1 MAIKMSMDEYIIT
14 KEGQIIN
21 VRTNRELKPQPNNKG
36 YLRVTL
42 CGKKYFVHRLV
53 AEKYIPNPEH
63 KEQVNHK
70 DGDKTNNS
78 VANLEWVTNQE
89 NRNHAV
95 KNNLHLCGDKCPW
108 AKLNSQQVIEIREN
122 TQYSNEKLAKIYN
135 VSVTTITDVLNFRTW
150 KTINS

>member
-1 MAIKMSMDEYIIT
+1 MAPKRMTMEEYIIT

-21 VRTNRELKPQPNNKG
+21 SRTNKTLKPQPNSKG

-53 AEKYIPNPEH
+53 AEKYIPNPKN

-70 DGDKTNNS
+70 DGDKNNNS
-78 VANLEWVTNQE
+78 VENLEWVTNQE

-95 KNNLHLCGDKCPW
+95 ENDLHLQGDECPW
-108 AKLNSQQVIEIREN
+108 AKLTSEQVKEIRRN
-122 TQYSNEKLAKIYN
+122 TQYSNKELAEIYN
-135 VSVTTITDVLNFRTW
+135 VSISTINDILNFRTW
-150 KTINS
+150 KNN

>member
-108 AKLNSQQVIEIREN
+108 VKLNSQQVIEIREN